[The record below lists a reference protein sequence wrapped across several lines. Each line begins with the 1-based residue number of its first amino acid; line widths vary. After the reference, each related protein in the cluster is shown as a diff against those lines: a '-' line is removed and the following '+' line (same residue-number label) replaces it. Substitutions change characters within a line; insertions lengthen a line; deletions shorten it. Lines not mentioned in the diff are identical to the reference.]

1 MYDQSIGKNWTRITI
16 RLKIQIGSLNR
27 NLNTYGRFIS
37 NMKLLEYIPDLDCR
51 RYKKD
56 WGSATKN
63 ERDWNDYLDQ
73 HQIEYKYQNI
83 IRISY
88 LSHYFPVRA
97 YDLAH
102 ALNRDYLLSFD
113 VVNSIIKELVNNNKF
128 IHVDKRESDGDIRK
142 YYLFL
147 FPKLPINI
155 QVPHSLL
162 PIKYY
167 EDMER
172 MKGEQDKANK

>member
-1 MYDQSIGKNWTRITI
+1 
-16 RLKIQIGSLNR
+16 
-27 NLNTYGRFIS
+27 
-37 NMKLLEYIPDLDCR
+37 MKLLEYIPNLDCR

-83 IRISY
+83 IRNSY

-128 IHVDKRESDGDIRK
+128 IHVDKRESDGDITQI
-142 YYLFL
+142 
-147 FPKLPINI
+147 LPIFI
-155 QVPHSLL
+155 SK
-162 PIKYY
+162 I
-167 EDMER
+167 
-172 MKGEQDKANK
+172 ANKHSGSAFIVADKILRGHGENERRTGSRLINDYHSYIFFLLSTSF